1 MRFTWCT
8 YDFSHELQF
17 HTVRMAKPQYHRFFT
32 RCNLFGEYAH
42 FPSICFQIPWRNEP
56 WLFIVAAFHVC
67 IMLLS
72 ICRRA
77 HPNFLSFILF
87 CLLGG
92 CLCSP
97 WLNELAAT
105 HWRLFATD
113 QYFDSHG
120 FFILCVWSA
129 PILINAMLITILLL
143 LQVGQLLV
151 QKKRLEW
158 NVGARKKSE
167 KKKS

>member
-1 MRFTWCT
+1 FWFLTAFIPSGWMFVLT
-8 YDFSHELQF
+8 
-17 HTVRMAKPQYHRFFT
+17 MAERTGSYPLEVCSLSNAVFIR
-32 RCNLFGEYAH
+32 
-42 FPSICFQIPWRNEP
+42 
-56 WLFIVAAFHVC
+56 WL
-67 IMLLS
+67 
-72 ICRRA
+72 
-77 HPNFLSFILF
+77 P
-87 CLLGG
+87 
-92 CLCSP
+92 
-97 WLNELAAT
+97 
-105 HWRLFATD
+105 RLFATD

-167 KKKS
+167 KKKL